1 MNIRTHQWPWFAI
14 LVRTGEEK
22 SAALHLENGGY
33 ECFLPLSSCAGRYAD
48 GIEPTPIPLFAGY
61 LFCRMNPRNRIPVL
75 RTPGVI
81 QIVGIGKKPIPADE
95 GEIFAIQR
103 AGKSGLATMPWPY
116 LRTGIATRM
125 EDGPLQGLT
134 GIVVRI
140 KFGMKLVLSV
150 SILQRSMAVAI
161 DRSWIGT
168 ARHGQ
173 TAAQISLVHRPT
185 PPHLEINRLESTP
198 GRQ

>member
-14 LVRTGEEK
+14 LVRAGEEK

-33 ECFLPLSSCAGRYAD
+33 ECFLPLSNCAGRYAD

-81 QIVGIGKKPIPADE
+81 QIVGVGRKSIPVEE
-95 GEIFAIQR
+95 GEISAIQR
-103 AGKSGLATMPWPY
+103 AGRSGLATMPWPY
-116 LRTGIATRM
+116 LRAGIGARM

-150 SILQRSMAVAI
+150 SILQRSMAIEI
-161 DRSWIGT
+161 DRSWIGP

-173 TAAQISLVHRPT
+173 SAAQITIVRQPT
-185 PPHLEINRLESTP
+185 PANLEFTGLESMP